1 VEEAAPAV
9 VVASSSSV
17 TEVVALTLVVSSF
30 CVAVLR
36 SGKFDRVC
44 PCTELVNIQSTASV
58 RSNTVDVQG
67 GLVEFIIVYV
77 RLYM

>member
-1 VEEAAPAV
+1 VED

-36 SGKFDRVC
+36 LGKFDRVC
-44 PCTELVNIQSTASV
+44 ACTELVNIQCTASA
-58 RSNTVDVQG
+58 RSNTMDVQG
-67 GLVEFIIVYV
+67 GLLEFIIVYV
-77 RLYM
+77 RSYL